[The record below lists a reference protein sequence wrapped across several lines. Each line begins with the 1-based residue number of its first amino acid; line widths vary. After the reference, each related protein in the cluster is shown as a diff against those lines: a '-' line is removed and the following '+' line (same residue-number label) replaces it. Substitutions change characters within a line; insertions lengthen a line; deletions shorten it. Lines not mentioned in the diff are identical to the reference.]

1 MSFKILVVL
10 LDLTHLFFSVAR
22 CNKVRS
28 ILSSSKSEEGASAG
42 LVLRRASALLNAV
55 AKPADRTFES
65 SVIVQRTEREVRHR
79 HVGIA

>member
-1 MSFKILVVL
+1 MSLKTLVVI

-65 SVIVQRTEREVRHR
+65 SVVIQCTKVQHR
-79 HVGIA
+79 HLGIA